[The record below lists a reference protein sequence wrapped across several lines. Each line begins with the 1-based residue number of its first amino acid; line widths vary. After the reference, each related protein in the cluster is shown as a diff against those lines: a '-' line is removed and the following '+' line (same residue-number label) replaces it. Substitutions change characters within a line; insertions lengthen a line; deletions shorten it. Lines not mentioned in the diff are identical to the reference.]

1 MAEYNTSDIVNV
13 AKNTVSK
20 WEKPG
25 GTTGM
30 IVLGVVVGAIVINIT
45 PIMNFIAAACAS
57 TLTAIGMAAALFL
70 VLYCLFDPRIRNIG
84 STIYFMIMR
93 KIEGLLVD
101 YDPISIVKRKIMQMN
116 KKIQEITDNMG
127 KLRGLIDKSEKRI
140 QDKKKQCDHD
150 FQLLNK
156 YKETGKAQDAAVYER
171 QVTRLTEV
179 IKNSEARLIQSKQWY
194 EIMGKLKHQ
203 AELTVLDATNEVN
216 ERVEEWEMIKAQH
229 KAFTSIVGIIN
240 GKDDQFSLFTRAMDH
255 MADDISQKLGEMSFI
270 IEETGG
276 LMSKIDMDNLV
287 MSDKANALL
296 AQYNSGGLDAVLLG
310 SFAKQPIEHTPA
322 ENVEFK
328 EAEFTNLNTI
338 TNNRNNVQQTLGQ
351 PNWF

>member
-30 IVLGVVVGAIVINIT
+30 IVLGVVVGAIAINIT

-57 TLTAIGMAAALFL
+57 TLSAIGMAAALFL

-116 KKIQEITDNMG
+116 NKIQEITDNMG

-156 YKETGKAQDAAVYER
+156 YKEAGKVQDAAVYER

-310 SFAKQPIEHTPA
+310 SFAKQPIEHAPA
-322 ENVEFK
+322 ENVEYK

>member
-30 IVLGVVVGAIVINIT
+30 IVLGVVVGAIAINIT

-57 TLTAIGMAAALFL
+57 TLTAIGMAAVLFL

-116 KKIQEITDNMG
+116 KKIQEITDNME

-310 SFAKQPIEHTPA
+310 SFAKQPIEHAPA

>member
-30 IVLGVVVGAIVINIT
+30 IVLGVVVGAIAINIT

-57 TLTAIGMAAALFL
+57 TLSAIGMAAALFL

-116 KKIQEITDNMG
+116 NKIQEITDNMG

-140 QDKKKQCDHD
+140 QDKKKQCEHD

-156 YKETGKAQDAAVYER
+156 YKEAGKAQDAAVYER

-310 SFAKQPIEHTPA
+310 SFAKQPIEHIPA
-322 ENVEFK
+322 ENVEYK
-328 EAEFTNLNTI
+328 EVDYAKANTKSI
-338 TNNRNNVQQTLGQ
+338 DNNQKTLSQ

>member
-30 IVLGVVVGAIVINIT
+30 IVLGVVVGAIAINIT

-57 TLTAIGMAAALFL
+57 TLSAIGMAAALFL
-70 VLYCLFDPRIRNIG
+70 VLYCLFYPRIRNIG

-116 KKIQEITDNMG
+116 NKIQEITDNMG

-171 QVTRLTEV
+171 QVARLTEV
-179 IKNSEARLIQSKQWY
+179 IKNSEVRLIQSKQWY

>member
-25 GTTGM
+25 GTTGL
-30 IVLGVVVGAIVINIT
+30 IVLGVVVGAIAINIT

-310 SFAKQPIEHTPA
+310 SFAKQPIEHAPA

>member
-30 IVLGVVVGAIVINIT
+30 IVLGVVVGAIAINIT

-57 TLTAIGMAAALFL
+57 TLSAIGMAAALFL

-116 KKIQEITDNMG
+116 NKIQEITDNMG

-156 YKETGKAQDAAVYER
+156 YKEAGKAQDAAVYER

-310 SFAKQPIEHTPA
+310 SFAKQPIEHIPA

>member
-30 IVLGVVVGAIVINIT
+30 IVLGVVVGAIAINIT

-57 TLTAIGMAAALFL
+57 TLSAIGMAAALFL

-116 KKIQEITDNMG
+116 NKIQEITDNMG

-171 QVTRLTEV
+171 QVARLTEV
-179 IKNSEARLIQSKQWY
+179 IKNSEVRLIQSKQWY

-310 SFAKQPIEHTPA
+310 SFAKQPIEHAPA
-322 ENVEFK
+322 ENVEYK

>member
-1 MAEYNTSDIVNV
+1 MTEYNTSDIVNV

-30 IVLGVVVGAIVINIT
+30 IVLGVVVGAIAINIT

-57 TLTAIGMAAALFL
+57 TLSAIGMAAALFL

-116 KKIQEITDNMG
+116 NKIQEITDNMG

-171 QVTRLTEV
+171 QVARLTEV
-179 IKNSEARLIQSKQWY
+179 IKNSETRLIQSKQWY

-310 SFAKQPIEHTPA
+310 SFAKQPIEHAPA

>member
-13 AKNTVSK
+13 AKSTVSK

-30 IVLGVVVGAIVINIT
+30 IVLGVVVGAIAINIT
-45 PIMNFIAAACAS
+45 LIMNFIAAACAS
-57 TLTAIGMAAALFL
+57 TLSAIGMAAALFL
-70 VLYCLFDPRIRNIG
+70 VVYCLFDPRIRNIG

-156 YKETGKAQDAAVYER
+156 YKETGKMQDAAVYER

-328 EAEFTNLNTI
+328 EEEFTNMTTI

>member
-30 IVLGVVVGAIVINIT
+30 IVLGVVVGAIAINIT

-57 TLTAIGMAAALFL
+57 TLSAIGMAAALFL

-116 KKIQEITDNMG
+116 NKIQEITDNMG

-179 IKNSEARLIQSKQWY
+179 IKNSETRLIQSKQWY

-310 SFAKQPIEHTPA
+310 SFAKQPIEHIPA
-322 ENVEFK
+322 ENVEYK
-328 EAEFTNLNTI
+328 EVDYAKANTKSI
-338 TNNRNNVQQTLGQ
+338 DNNQKTLSQ

>member
-30 IVLGVVVGAIVINIT
+30 IVLGVVVGAIAINIT

-57 TLTAIGMAAALFL
+57 TLSAIGMAAALFL

-156 YKETGKAQDAAVYER
+156 YKEAGKAQDAAVYER

-179 IKNSEARLIQSKQWY
+179 IKNSETRLIQSKQWY

-310 SFAKQPIEHTPA
+310 SFAKQPIEHAPA

>member
-30 IVLGVVVGAIVINIT
+30 IVLGVVVGAIAINIT

-57 TLTAIGMAAALFL
+57 TLSAIGMAAALFL

-116 KKIQEITDNMG
+116 NKIQEITDNMG

-156 YKETGKAQDAAVYER
+156 YKEAGKVQDAAVYER

-179 IKNSEARLIQSKQWY
+179 IKNSETRLIQSKQWY

-310 SFAKQPIEHTPA
+310 SFAKQPIEHIPT
-322 ENVEFK
+322 ENVEYK
-328 EAEFTNLNTI
+328 EVDYVKANTKSI
-338 TNNRNNVQQTLGQ
+338 DNNQKTLGQ

>member
-30 IVLGVVVGAIVINIT
+30 IVLCVVVGAIVINIT

-57 TLTAIGMAAALFL
+57 TLSAIGMAAALFL

>member
-30 IVLGVVVGAIVINIT
+30 IVLGVVVGAIAINIT

-57 TLTAIGMAAALFL
+57 TLSAIGMAAALFL

-93 KIEGLLVD
+93 KMEGLLVD

-116 KKIQEITDNMG
+116 NKIQEITDNMG

-179 IKNSEARLIQSKQWY
+179 IKNSETRLIQSKQWY

-216 ERVEEWEMIKAQH
+216 ERVEAWEMIKAQH

-255 MADDISQKLGEMSFI
+255 MADDI
-270 IEETGG
+270 
-276 LMSKIDMDNLV
+276 
-287 MSDKANALL
+287 
-296 AQYNSGGLDAVLLG
+296 
-310 SFAKQPIEHTPA
+310 
-322 ENVEFK
+322 
-328 EAEFTNLNTI
+328 
-338 TNNRNNVQQTLGQ
+338 
-351 PNWF
+351 

>member
-57 TLTAIGMAAALFL
+57 TLSAIGMAAALFL

-156 YKETGKAQDAAVYER
+156 YKETGKAQDAVVYER

-310 SFAKQPIEHTPA
+310 SFAKQPIEHAPA

>member
-30 IVLGVVVGAIVINIT
+30 IVLGVVVGAIAINIT

-57 TLTAIGMAAALFL
+57 TLSAIGMAAALFL
-70 VLYCLFDPRIRNIG
+70 VLYCLFNPRIRNIG

-101 YDPISIVKRKIMQMN
+101 YNPISIVKRKIMQMN
-116 KKIQEITDNMG
+116 NKIQEITDNMG

-140 QDKKKQCDHD
+140 QDKKKQCDYD

-240 GKDDQFSLFTRAMDH
+240 GKDDESSLFTRAMDY

-310 SFAKQPIEHTPA
+310 SFAKQPIEHAPA

>member
-30 IVLGVVVGAIVINIT
+30 IVLGVVVGAIAINIT

-57 TLTAIGMAAALFL
+57 TLSAIGMAAALFL

-116 KKIQEITDNMG
+116 NKIQEITDNMG

-156 YKETGKAQDAAVYER
+156 YKEVGKTQDAAVYER

-310 SFAKQPIEHTPA
+310 SFAKQPIEHIPA

>member
-30 IVLGVVVGAIVINIT
+30 IVLGVVVGAIAINIT

-57 TLTAIGMAAALFL
+57 TLSAIGMAAALFL

-140 QDKKKQCDHD
+140 QDKKKQCEHD

-179 IKNSEARLIQSKQWY
+179 IKNTEARLIQSKQWY

-310 SFAKQPIEHTPA
+310 SFAKQPIEHIPA
-322 ENVEFK
+322 ENVEYK
-328 EAEFTNLNTI
+328 EVDYVKANTKSI
-338 TNNRNNVQQTLGQ
+338 DNNQKTLSQ

>member
-30 IVLGVVVGAIVINIT
+30 IVLGVVVGAIAINIT

-57 TLTAIGMAAALFL
+57 TLSAIGMAAALFL
-70 VLYCLFDPRIRNIG
+70 VLYYLFDPRIRNIG

-116 KKIQEITDNMG
+116 NKIQEITDNMG

-310 SFAKQPIEHTPA
+310 SFAKQPIEHAPA

>member
-1 MAEYNTSDIVNV
+1 
-13 AKNTVSK
+13 
-20 WEKPG
+20 
-25 GTTGM
+25 
-30 IVLGVVVGAIVINIT
+30 
-45 PIMNFIAAACAS
+45 
-57 TLTAIGMAAALFL
+57 
-70 VLYCLFDPRIRNIG
+70 
-84 STIYFMIMR
+84 
-93 KIEGLLVD
+93 
-101 YDPISIVKRKIMQMN
+101 
-116 KKIQEITDNMG
+116 
-127 KLRGLIDKSEKRI
+127 
-140 QDKKKQCDHD
+140 
-150 FQLLNK
+150 
-156 YKETGKAQDAAVYER
+156 
-171 QVTRLTEV
+171 
-179 IKNSEARLIQSKQWY
+179 
-194 EIMGKLKHQ
+194 MGKLKHQ

>member
-30 IVLGVVVGAIVINIT
+30 IVLGVVVGAIAINIT

-57 TLTAIGMAAALFL
+57 TLSAIGMAAALFL

-116 KKIQEITDNMG
+116 NKIQEITDNMG

-156 YKETGKAQDAAVYER
+156 YKEAGKAQDAAVYER

-179 IKNSEARLIQSKQWY
+179 IKNSETRLIQSKQWY

-310 SFAKQPIEHTPA
+310 SFAKQPIEHIPA
-322 ENVEFK
+322 ENVEYK

>member
-30 IVLGVVVGAIVINIT
+30 IVLGVVVGAIAINIT

-57 TLTAIGMAAALFL
+57 TLSAIGMAAALFL

-116 KKIQEITDNMG
+116 NKIQEITDNMG

-156 YKETGKAQDAAVYER
+156 YKETGKAQDAAVYEL

-179 IKNSEARLIQSKQWY
+179 IKNSETRLIQSKQWY

-310 SFAKQPIEHTPA
+310 SFAKQPIEHAPA

>member
-30 IVLGVVVGAIVINIT
+30 IVLGVVVGAIAINIT

-93 KIEGLLVD
+93 KIEGFLVD

-116 KKIQEITDNMG
+116 KKIQEIADNMG

-276 LMSKIDMDNLV
+276 LMSNIDMDNLV

-310 SFAKQPIEHTPA
+310 SFAKQPIEHAPA

>member
-45 PIMNFIAAACAS
+45 PIMNFIAAACTS
-57 TLTAIGMAAALFL
+57 TLSAIGMAAALFL

>member
-30 IVLGVVVGAIVINIT
+30 IVLGVVVGAIAINIT

-57 TLTAIGMAAALFL
+57 TLSAIGMAAALFL

-116 KKIQEITDNMG
+116 NKIQEITDNME

-156 YKETGKAQDAAVYER
+156 YKEAGKAQDAAVYER

-179 IKNSEARLIQSKQWY
+179 IKNSETRLIQSKQWY

-310 SFAKQPIEHTPA
+310 SFAKQPIEHAPA

>member
-30 IVLGVVVGAIVINIT
+30 IVLGVVVGAIAINIT

-57 TLTAIGMAAALFL
+57 TLSAIGMAAALFL

-116 KKIQEITDNMG
+116 NKIQEITDNMG

-156 YKETGKAQDAAVYER
+156 YKESGKAQDAAVYER

-310 SFAKQPIEHTPA
+310 SFAKQPIEHAPA

>member
-30 IVLGVVVGAIVINIT
+30 IVLGVVVGAIAINIT

-57 TLTAIGMAAALFL
+57 TLSAIGMAAALFL

-140 QDKKKQCDHD
+140 QDKKKQCEHD

-179 IKNSEARLIQSKQWY
+179 IKNTEARLIQSKQWY

>member
-30 IVLGVVVGAIVINIT
+30 IVLGVVVGAIAINIT

-57 TLTAIGMAAALFL
+57 TLSAIGMAAALFL

-116 KKIQEITDNMG
+116 NKIQEITDNMG

-179 IKNSEARLIQSKQWY
+179 IKNSETRLIQSKQWY

>member
-30 IVLGVVVGAIVINIT
+30 IVLGVVVGAIAINIT

-57 TLTAIGMAAALFL
+57 TLSAIGMAAALFL
-70 VLYCLFDPRIRNIG
+70 VLYCLFDPRIRNIC

-116 KKIQEITDNMG
+116 NKIQEITDNMG

-171 QVTRLTEV
+171 QVARLTEV
-179 IKNSEARLIQSKQWY
+179 IKNSETRLIQSKQWY

-310 SFAKQPIEHTPA
+310 SFAKQPIEHAPA

>member
-30 IVLGVVVGAIVINIT
+30 IVLGVVVGAIAINIT
-45 PIMNFIAAACAS
+45 PIMNFIATACAS
-57 TLTAIGMAAALFL
+57 TLSAIGMAAALFL

-116 KKIQEITDNMG
+116 NKIQEITDNMG

-171 QVTRLTEV
+171 QVARLTEV

-310 SFAKQPIEHTPA
+310 SFAKQPIEHAPA
-322 ENVEFK
+322 ENVEYK

>member
-30 IVLGVVVGAIVINIT
+30 IVLGVVVGAIAINIT

-57 TLTAIGMAAALFL
+57 TLSAIGMAAALFL

-116 KKIQEITDNMG
+116 NKIQEITDNMG

-171 QVTRLTEV
+171 QVARLTEV
-179 IKNSEARLIQSKQWY
+179 IKNSETRLIQSKQWY

-310 SFAKQPIEHTPA
+310 SFAKQPIEHAPA
-322 ENVEFK
+322 ENVEYK
-328 EAEFTNLNTI
+328 EVDYVKANTKSI
-338 TNNRNNVQQTLGQ
+338 DNNQKTLSQ

>member
-30 IVLGVVVGAIVINIT
+30 IVLGVVVGAIAINIT

-57 TLTAIGMAAALFL
+57 TLSAIGMAAALFL

-116 KKIQEITDNMG
+116 NKIQEITDNMG

-156 YKETGKAQDAAVYER
+156 YKETGKVQDAAVYER

-179 IKNSEARLIQSKQWY
+179 IKNSETRLIQSKQWY

-310 SFAKQPIEHTPA
+310 SFAKQPIEHAPA

>member
-30 IVLGVVVGAIVINIT
+30 IVLGVVVGAIAINIT

-57 TLTAIGMAAALFL
+57 TLSAIGMAAALFL

-116 KKIQEITDNMG
+116 NKIQEITDNMG

-156 YKETGKAQDAAVYER
+156 YKETGKTQDAAVYER

-179 IKNSEARLIQSKQWY
+179 IKNTEARLIQSKQWY

>member
-30 IVLGVVVGAIVINIT
+30 IVLGVVVGAIAINIT

-57 TLTAIGMAAALFL
+57 TLSAIGMAAALFL
-70 VLYCLFDPRIRNIG
+70 VLYCLFDSRIRNIG

-156 YKETGKAQDAAVYER
+156 YKESGKAQDAAVYER

-310 SFAKQPIEHTPA
+310 SFAKQPIEHAPA

-338 TNNRNNVQQTLGQ
+338 TNNRNNVQQTLDQ

>member
-13 AKNTVSK
+13 AKSTVSK

-30 IVLGVVVGAIVINIT
+30 VVLGVVVGAIAINIT

-57 TLTAIGMAAALFL
+57 TLSAIGMAAALFL
-70 VLYCLFDPRIRNIG
+70 VVYCLFDPRIRNIG

-310 SFAKQPIEHTPA
+310 SFAKQPIEHAPA

>member
-30 IVLGVVVGAIVINIT
+30 IVLGVVVGAIAINIT

-57 TLTAIGMAAALFL
+57 TLSAIGMAAALFL

-116 KKIQEITDNMG
+116 NKIQEITDNMG

-156 YKETGKAQDAAVYER
+156 YKEVGKAQDAAVYER

-179 IKNSEARLIQSKQWY
+179 IKNSETRLIQSKQWY

>member
-30 IVLGVVVGAIVINIT
+30 IVLGVVVGAIAINIT

-57 TLTAIGMAAALFL
+57 TLSAIGMAAALFL

-116 KKIQEITDNMG
+116 NKIQEITDNMG

-140 QDKKKQCDHD
+140 QDKKKQCEHD

-171 QVTRLTEV
+171 QVARLTEV

-310 SFAKQPIEHTPA
+310 SFAKQPIEHAPA
-322 ENVEFK
+322 ENVEYK

>member
-30 IVLGVVVGAIVINIT
+30 IVLGVVVGAIAINIT

-57 TLTAIGMAAALFL
+57 TLSAIGMAAALFL

-116 KKIQEITDNMG
+116 NKIQEITDNMG

-156 YKETGKAQDAAVYER
+156 YKEAGKAQDAAVYER

-179 IKNSEARLIQSKQWY
+179 IKNSETRLIQSKQWY

-310 SFAKQPIEHTPA
+310 SFAKQPIEHIPA
-322 ENVEFK
+322 ENVEYK
-328 EAEFTNLNTI
+328 EVDYAKANTKSI
-338 TNNRNNVQQTLGQ
+338 DNNQKTLSQ

>member
-30 IVLGVVVGAIVINIT
+30 IVLGVVVGAIAINIT

-57 TLTAIGMAAALFL
+57 TLSAIGMAAALFL

-116 KKIQEITDNMG
+116 NKIQEITDNMG

-156 YKETGKAQDAAVYER
+156 YKEAGKAQDAAVYER

-179 IKNSEARLIQSKQWY
+179 IKNSETRLIQSKQWY

-310 SFAKQPIEHTPA
+310 SFAKQQIEHAPA

>member
-13 AKNTVSK
+13 AKSTVSK

-30 IVLGVVVGAIVINIT
+30 IVLGVVVGAIAINIT

-57 TLTAIGMAAALFL
+57 TLSAIGMAAALFL
-70 VLYCLFDPRIRNIG
+70 VVYCLFDPRIRNIG

-116 KKIQEITDNMG
+116 KKIHEITDNMG

-156 YKETGKAQDAAVYER
+156 YKETGKMQDAAVYER

-310 SFAKQPIEHTPA
+310 SFAKQPIEHIPA
-322 ENVEFK
+322 ENVEYK
-328 EAEFTNLNTI
+328 EVDYAKANTKSI
-338 TNNRNNVQQTLGQ
+338 DNNQKTLSQ